1 MIEEIG
7 TVKSVDGPFALVNV
21 PKKSACEGCT
31 AGTCRIEDQ
40 FMEIEAFN
48 QAGAKAGDRVRVSVK
63 AVTYM
68 KGSMIVYG
76 LPAIGLVAGAVLGK
90 EVMTGIFTKADPD
103 MLSAAFGFGAFV
115 LTLVLVKI
123 WSNAAGKQIESKPV
137 IEEVLNER

>member
-123 WSNAAGKQIESKPV
+123 WSNAAGKKIESKPV